1 MDEAAVWFLV
11 LAAMSVAGP
20 YALGVAPRTPRQWL
34 LIAITLAL
42 LVWLLPLMASLRS
55 R

>member
-1 MDEAAVWFLV
+1 MDEAALWFLV

-42 LVWLLPLMASLRS
+42 LPLMASLRS